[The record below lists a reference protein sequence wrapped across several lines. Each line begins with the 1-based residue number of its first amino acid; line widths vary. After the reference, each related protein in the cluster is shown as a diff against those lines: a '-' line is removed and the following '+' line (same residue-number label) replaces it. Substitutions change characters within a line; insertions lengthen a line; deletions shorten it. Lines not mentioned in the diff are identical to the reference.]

1 MRTNHGTRR
10 SVLSGIRH
18 SQSGIALR
26 AAGLP
31 PPPKRLGAASWL
43 LACCLSFS
51 LTGCSIPLPQAQPDL
66 TRYFVLGQEA
76 GPAGATTAENLPVVR
91 LMAVDV
97 PAYLGDK
104 PLAVRRG
111 GNEIHYLDAARWA
124 EPLDQGLERT
134 LRLGLGATP
143 GLTVRSRYDTTGRWD
158 YDLKI
163 RVTACEGSED
173 GHVLF
178 SADWVLDPAPNS
190 SLPRKAGAFTGQ
202 HLSWDGKSPAL
213 LVAALSQ
220 GVSQLCD
227 TLAAALSPAR

>member
-1 MRTNHGTRR
+1 MRTNNGTRR
-10 SVLSGIRH
+10 SVLSGSRYPR
-18 SQSGIALR
+18 SGIALR

-31 PPPKRLGAASWL
+31 PSPQRFGAASWL
-43 LACCLSFS
+43 LACCFS
-51 LTGCSIPLPQAQPDL
+51 LLLAGCSIPLPQAQPDL
-66 TRYFVLGQEA
+66 TRYFVLGLEA
-76 GPAGATTAENLPVVR
+76 RPAGAATAENLPVVR
-91 LMAVDV
+91 LMPVDV

-124 EPLDQGLERT
+124 EPLDQGLERN
-134 LRLGLGATP
+134 LRLGLGAVP

-173 GHVLF
+173 GQVLF
-178 SADWVLDPAPNS
+178 AADWALEPAPKS
-190 SLPRKAGAFTGQ
+190 SLPRKTGAFIGQ
-202 HLSWDGKSPAL
+202 HLSWDGKSPAS

-227 TLAAALSPAR
+227 ALAAALPPAH